1 MAKAAVQQEAVRETE
16 DLRVRDV
23 LRAAAREDLMET
35 TVSAEETVQE
45 RVIVVSSSSL
55 GIGGRGSKEC

>member
-35 TVSAEETVQE
+35 AVLVEETVQE
-45 RVIVVSSSSL
+45 RVREEEETTMMPYL
-55 GIGGRGSKEC
+55 LQN

>member
-35 TVSAEETVQE
+35 AVLVEETVQE
-45 RVIVVSSSSL
+45 RVREEEETTMTPYL
-55 GIGGRGSKEC
+55 LQN

>member
-35 TVSAEETVQE
+35 AVLVEETVQE
-45 RVIVVSSSSL
+45 RVREEEETTMTPCL
-55 GIGGRGSKEC
+55 LQN

>member
-16 DLRVRDV
+16 DLRVRNV

-35 TVSAEETVQE
+35 AVLVEETVQE
-45 RVIVVSSSSL
+45 RVREEEETTMMPYL
-55 GIGGRGSKEC
+55 LQN

>member
-1 MAKAAVQQEAVRETE
+1 MAKATVQQEAVRETE

-35 TVSAEETVQE
+35 AVLVEETVQE
-45 RVIVVSSSSL
+45 RVREEEETTMTPYL
-55 GIGGRGSKEC
+55 LQN

>member
-45 RVIVVSSSSL
+45 RVREEEETTMTPYL
-55 GIGGRGSKEC
+55 LQN